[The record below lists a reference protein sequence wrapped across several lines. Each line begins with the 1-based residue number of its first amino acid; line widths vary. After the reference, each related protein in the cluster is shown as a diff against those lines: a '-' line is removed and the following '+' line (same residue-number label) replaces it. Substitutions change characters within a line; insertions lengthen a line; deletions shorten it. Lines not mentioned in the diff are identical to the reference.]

1 MEMKKIG
8 ILINPNAKK
17 FRTKKSSLK
26 NYTNIQSD
34 NLLIKLTK
42 NIDDI
47 QNIIKEFK
55 NNSCDYIG
63 IAGGDGTL
71 HLAVTELINLYGE
84 HTPPILILREGTMNN
99 VARTIK
105 LQGKGPDLIKRLL
118 WSINN
123 KKEIEIHQ
131 RNTIKINDKYCF
143 LFGTGLV
150 TNFLNEV
157 YSGKEKGFIRNIQV
171 ALSAFYEG
179 LKNTEDGKIFNWM
192 HGEIQIDKN
201 TIEINP
207 VNGILAGTVEHIGMG
222 FSPLSMASKE
232 EDRFQVIIAAMAPGK
247 LLKNI
252 NRLRTGNTIND
263 KGYYNTLC
271 KTIRLVYPGEFDYTM
286 DGDIYKADKELLV
299 ETGPPV
305 KLIKV

>member
-1 MEMKKIG
+1 MKKIG

-17 FRTKKSSLK
+17 FRTKRSSLK

-34 NLLIKLTK
+34 NLLIKLTED
-42 NIDDI
+42 IDDI
-47 QNIIKEFK
+47 QRIIQEFK
-55 NNSCDYIG
+55 NNSCDYVG

-71 HLAVTELINLYGE
+71 HLAVTELMHIYGEE

-118 WSINN
+118 WSISN
-123 KKEIEIHQ
+123 KKEIEIHK

-143 LFGTGLV
+143 LFGTGVV
-150 TNFLNEV
+150 TNFLNEA
-157 YSGKEKGFIRNIQV
+157 YNGKEKGFIRNIQV
-171 ALSAFYEG
+171 ASSAFYEG
-179 LKNTEDGKIFNWM
+179 LKNVEDGKIFSWM
-192 HGEIQIDKN
+192 HGEIRIDKN
-201 TIEINP
+201 LIEINP

-222 FSPLSMASKE
+222 FSPLSIASKE
-232 EDRFQVIIAAMAPGK
+232 KDRFQVIITAMAPGK

-252 NRLRTGNTIND
+252 NRLRTGTTIND
-263 KGYYNTLC
+263 KSYYNALC
-271 KTIRLVYPGEFDYTM
+271 KTIELTYPGEFDYTM

-299 ETGPPV
+299 ETGPMV

>member
-1 MEMKKIG
+1 MKKIG

-34 NLLIKLTK
+34 NLLIKLTE

-71 HLAVTELINLYGE
+71 HLAVTEIIHTYGEE
-84 HTPPILILREGTMNN
+84 HTPPVLILREGTMNN

-131 RNTIKINDKYCF
+131 RNTMKINDKYCF

-179 LKNTEDGKIFNWM
+179 LKNADDGKIFNWM
-192 HGEIQIDKN
+192 HGEIRIDKN

-232 EDRFQVIIAAMAPGK
+232 KDRFQIIITAMGPGK

-252 NRLRTGNTIND
+252 NRLRTGNMIND
-263 KGYYNTLC
+263 KGYYNALC
-271 KTIRLVYPGEFDYTM
+271 KTIKLTYPGEFDYTM

-299 ETGPPV
+299 ETGPLI
-305 KLIKV
+305 KLIKI